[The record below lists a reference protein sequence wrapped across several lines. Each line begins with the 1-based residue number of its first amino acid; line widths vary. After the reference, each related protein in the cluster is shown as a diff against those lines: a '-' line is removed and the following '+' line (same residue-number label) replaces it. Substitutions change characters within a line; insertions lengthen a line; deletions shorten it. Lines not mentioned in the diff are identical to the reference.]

1 MPLQLHR
8 RTDPA
13 PGSPPPSQRLPFISV
28 IVPVR
33 NEERFIGD
41 TLEQLLHQDYDPDRF
56 EILVADGRSTDAT
69 RAVVAECTAGLR
81 NVCVLDNPRRWS
93 SAGRNQA
100 VRAARGDLLVIVD
113 GHCEVDRVGYLREL
127 AEAFARSGAE
137 CVGRPQP
144 LDISAATAL
153 QRAVAAARS
162 SRLGHHPDSYI
173 YSSAEGFVPPQSVA
187 VAYRREV
194 FERVGLFDESFD
206 ACEDVEFNHRVDRA
220 GLRCFF
226 TARVAA
232 RYVPRASLRGL
243 FRQMVRYGRGR
254 ARLCRK
260 HPETF
265 SPRGFAPAA
274 FVAGL
279 LTGPLLALLS
289 PWLGAVYAGTLGL
302 YAVVVMAVSLL
313 ITWRARRPALLP
325 WLPLVFAAIH
335 VGSGAGILLEWLT
348 GRRLLVEE
356 RLPRRLA
363 LPPEPAE
370 VRQAA

>member
-1 MPLQLHR
+1 MQTQLHR
-8 RTDPA
+8 RTEPT
-13 PGSPPPSQRLPFISV
+13 SPPPQRPPFISV

-33 NEERFIGD
+33 NEARFIRN
-41 TLEQLLHQDYDPDRF
+41 TLQQLLHQDYEAY
-56 EILVADGRSTDAT
+56 EILVADGRSTDGT
-69 RAVVAECTAGLR
+69 RALVAEHAARFPHLR
-81 NVCVLDNPRRWS
+81 LLDNPGRLS

-100 VRAARGDLLVIVD
+100 VRVARGDILLLVD
-113 GHCEVDRVGYLREL
+113 GHCEVDRVSYLREV
-127 AEAFARSGAE
+127 ADAFGRSGAD

-144 LDISAATAL
+144 LDVSGASTL

-173 YSSAEGFVPPQSVA
+173 YSSVEAFVPPHSVA
-187 VAYRREV
+187 IAYRRSV

-206 ACEDVEFNHRVDRA
+206 ACEDVDFNHRVDRA
-220 GLRCFF
+220 GLSCFF
-226 TARVAA
+226 TPRVAA
-232 RYVPRASLRGL
+232 RYVPRASLSGL

-265 SPRGFAPAA
+265 SLRGFAPAA

-289 PWLGAVYAGTLGL
+289 PLLAALYAGTLGL
-302 YAVVVMAVSLL
+302 YAGVVLVVSLL
-313 ITWRARRPALLP
+313 ITLRARRLALLT

-335 VGSGAGILLEWLT
+335 IGSGTGILLEWAA
-348 GRRLLVEE
+348 GRRRPVEG
-356 RLPRRLA
+356 RLPRRLVVSGTA
-363 LPPEPAE
+363 GL
-370 VRQAA
+370 RRAA